1 MNARIVDGIPVYSGE
16 QIVVGGNEDYLS
28 VCRNHYYNE
37 DWNKKRVIK

>member
-1 MNARIVDGIPVYSGE
+1 E

-37 DWNKKRVIK
+37 D

>member
-37 DWNKKRVIK
+37 D